1 MRKRTLL
8 ETSRGLTLVE
18 LLVAMT
24 IFSMVIAITLSIF
37 LNVQK
42 THKVIEKKY
51 DCNSEAD
58 RIVSKMEYSLR
69 LARQLIAAG
78 YDRVKFLDVNT
89 DTIEYYQ
96 KGDTLFWNGQPATDL
111 AVDSLIFTYVKFEDN
126 EKITDFHVLDIDND
140 GVLDVYELNA
150 VSGVMVNLWLS
161 SVSGQSSIKV
171 KMEKQFFTRLRNLSY

>member
-1 MRKRTLL
+1 MRKGTLL
-8 ETSRGLTLVE
+8 ETSGGLTLVE

-42 THKVIEKKY
+42 THKAIEKKY
-51 DCNSEAD
+51 ACNSEAD
-58 RIVSKMEYSLR
+58 RIVSEMEYSLR
-69 LARQLIAAG
+69 LARKLIAAS

-96 KGDTLFWNGQPATDL
+96 KGDTLFWNGEPATDL

-126 EKITDFHVLDIDND
+126 EKITDFHLLDMDND

-150 VSGVMVNLWLS
+150 VSGIMGYLRFS
-161 SVSGQSSIKV
+161 SSPVQISARV
-171 KMEKQFFTRLRNLSY
+171 RVEKRFFAKLRNLSY